1 MTWIALGGLA
11 LVALLFGAR
20 AFANATIEQVKVALA
35 VLAAILGAGLLALLL
50 LSGRGAQALWSLF
63 LFGPILLRT
72 FRSWQAARSF
82 ARGGRATP
90 GGASTVETATL
101 SMWLDHDSQTMA
113 GQVKRGR
120 YAGRAMGSLD
130 LPELLDLLAECRA
143 EDAESV
149 PLVEAWLDR
158 VEPAWREADTAAP
171 PPHSGPMTR
180 EEALA
185 ILGLKPG
192 ATEAEIRGAHRR
204 LMLAAHPDAG
214 GSDWLAARLN
224 EARDV
229 LLGR

>member
-11 LVALLFGAR
+11 LVLLLLGAR

-35 VLAAILGAGLLALLL
+35 VVAAVVGLGLFVLLAAT
-50 LSGRGAQALWSLF
+50 GRGFQALWMLL
-63 LFGPILLRT
+63 LFGPLLMRT
-72 FRSWQAARSF
+72 WQSWKAARSF
-82 ARGGRATP
+82 ARGGRASP

-130 LPELLDLLAECRA
+130 LPELLDLLADCRA

-158 VEPAWREADTAAP
+158 VEPAWREAETAAP
-171 PPHSGPMTR
+171 PPRSGPMTR
-180 EEALA
+180 AEALSV
-185 ILGLKPG
+185 LGLSEG
-192 ATEAEIRGAHRR
+192 ATEAEIRAAHRR
-204 LMLAAHPDAG
+204 LMMSAHPDAG

>member
-11 LVALLFGAR
+11 LVLLLLGAR

-35 VLAAILGAGLLALLL
+35 VIAAVVGVGLLVLLAVT
-50 LSGRGAQALWSLF
+50 GRGFQALWSLL
-63 LFGPILLRT
+63 LFGPLLMRT
-72 FRSWQAARSF
+72 WQSWRAARTF
-82 ARGGRATP
+82 ARGGRASP

-101 SMWLDHDSQTMA
+101 SMWLDHDSRTMA
-113 GQVKRGR
+113 GEVKRGR
-120 YAGRAMGSLD
+120 HAGRAMGSLD
-130 LPELLDLLAECRA
+130 LRELLDLLAECRA

-158 VEPAWREADTAAP
+158 VEPAWREAEAAAP
-171 PPHSGPMTR
+171 PPRFGPMTR
-180 EEALA
+180 AEALSV
-185 ILGLKPG
+185 LGLSEG
-192 ATEAEIRGAHRR
+192 ATEAEIRAAHRR
-204 LMLAAHPDAG
+204 LMMSAHPDAG

>member
-1 MTWIALGGLA
+1 MTWIALGGLV
-11 LVALLFGAR
+11 LVLLLVGAR
-20 AFANATIEQVKVALA
+20 AFASATVEQVKVALA
-35 VLAAILGAGLLALLL
+35 VLAAVLGVGLLAVLL

-63 LFGPILLRT
+63 LFGPILLRAW
-72 FRSWQAARSF
+72 RSWQVARSF
-82 ARGGRATP
+82 ARGGRPSP
-90 GGASTVETATL
+90 GGASAVETATL

-113 GQVKRGR
+113 GEVKRGR
-120 YAGRAMGSLD
+120 YAGRALGSLD

-143 EDAESV
+143 ADPESV

-158 VEPAWREADTAAP
+158 VEPAWREAGAAP
-171 PPHSGPMTR
+171 PPRSGPMTR

-185 ILGLKPG
+185 VLGLKPG
-192 ATEAEIRGAHRR
+192 ATEAEIRAAHRR
-204 LMLAAHPDAG
+204 LMMSAHPDAG

>member
-11 LVALLFGAR
+11 LLVLLLGAR
-20 AFANATIEQVKVALA
+20 AFAGATVEQAKIALA

-50 LSGRGAQALWSLF
+50 LSGRGFQALWSLV
-63 LFGPILLRT
+63 LFGPLLLRAA
-72 FRSWQAARSF
+72 RSWQAARSF
-82 ARGGRATP
+82 ARGGRASP

-113 GQVKRGR
+113 GEVKRGR

-130 LPELLDLLAECRA
+130 LPELLDLLADCRA
-143 EDAESV
+143 EDSESV
-149 PLVEAWLDR
+149 PLLEAWLDR
-158 VEPAWREADTAAP
+158 VEPAWRDADTAP
-171 PPHSGPMTR
+171 PSRSGPMTR

-185 ILGLKPG
+185 VLGLQDG
-192 ATEAEIRGAHRR
+192 ASEAEIRAAHRR
-204 LMLAAHPDAG
+204 LMVAAHPDAG

-224 EARDV
+224 EARDI

>member
-1 MTWIALGGLA
+1 VTWIALGGLA
-11 LVALLFGAR
+11 LVLLLLGAR
-20 AFANATIEQVKVALA
+20 AFANATVEQAKVALA

-50 LSGRGAQALWSLF
+50 LSGRGFQALWSLF
-63 LFGPILLRT
+63 LFGPILLRAY
-72 FRSWQAARSF
+72 RSWRAARSF
-82 ARGGRATP
+82 ARGGRASP

-130 LPELLDLLAECRA
+130 LPELLDLLADCRA

-158 VEPAWREADTAAP
+158 VEPAWREADAP
-171 PPHSGPMTR
+171 PPPRSGPMTR

-192 ATEAEIRGAHRR
+192 ATEAEIRAAHRR